1 MMRLLGR
8 VALVTGATS
17 AAGLAIVA
25 RFAEAGVSVV
35 ALDRACSPH
44 PAGPPVSRVDG
55 DPTCPR
61 AVGEGVS
68 LALAEFGRLDM
79 LVTCV
84 PTVEAALAGGRS
96 ALPALRARG
105 GSIVNV
111 AGPPAA
117 GDDDEFETHAAA
129 ARHGGIV
136 ALTRSMALTYA
147 PHGIRCNAICL
158 PGSAR
163 HGWPGTASSL
173 HDLARTT
180 LHLSSPHAGFVTG
193 AVVGLDAGWR
203 AA

>member
-17 AAGLAIVA
+17 AAGAAIVA
-25 RFAEAGVSVV
+25 QFAEAGVSVV
-35 ALDRACSPH
+35 ALDDASPRDRSSPAAACVH
-44 PAGPPVSRVDG
+44 G
-55 DPTCPR
+55 DPACPR
-61 AVGEGVS
+61 AVGTGVS
-68 LALAEFGRLDM
+68 RALEEFGRLDM
-79 LVTCV
+79 LVTGV
-84 PTVEAALAGGRS
+84 PTVEAALAGGRA
-96 ALPALRARG
+96 ALPALQARG

-111 AGPPAA
+111 ARPPAA
-117 GDDDEFETHAAA
+117 DGDEFETHAAA

-163 HGWPGTASSL
+163 HGWPGAASSL
-173 HDLARTT
+173 HDLARTA
-180 LHLSSPHAGFVTG
+180 LHLSSPQAGFVTG
-193 AVVGLDAGWR
+193 TVVGADTDWR